1 MEFQGTGINTFQMM
15 MMMVRLLTLLHL
27 LPALLFFLTCP
38 SLVMYGVSA
47 QTSAATCI
55 ASIQAFQMAC
65 DPATSTAATCCP
77 VYETQ
82 VNAYYDC
89 YCSANTTFLI
99 EFAAACGFTLP
110 QNLTS
115 CFTAGNI
122 YIHTH
127 THTHTHTYIHI

>member
-1 MEFQGTGINTFQMM
+1 MAMK
-15 MMMVRLLTLLHL
+15 LLLQS
-27 LPALLFFLTCP
+27 ALLYLLAMSSP
-38 SLVMYGVSA
+38 WLPPVMYGVSA

-115 CFTAGNI
+115 CFTAGNTYI
-122 YIHTH
+122 YI
-127 THTHTHTYIHI
+127 YICKHSYMNKFS

>member
-1 MEFQGTGINTFQMM
+1 MAMK
-15 MMMVRLLTLLHL
+15 LLLQS
-27 LPALLFFLTCP
+27 ALLYLLAMSSP
-38 SLVMYGVSA
+38 WLPPVMYGVSA

-89 YCSANTTFLI
+89 YCSANATTFLQL
-99 EFAAACGFTLP
+99 ATACSFTLP